1 MICDIPSYLGF
12 PMISMVSMIS
22 VNHRAS
28 LHLADGA
35 SLEEH
40 KLCPA
45 VMHQRLCT
53 RLSMHFSGM

>member
-22 VNHRAS
+22 MNHRAS
-28 LHLADGA
+28 LHLAIGA

-40 KLCPA
+40 KLGPA
-45 VMHQRLCT
+45 VMAQQASKALH
-53 RLSMHFSGM
+53 